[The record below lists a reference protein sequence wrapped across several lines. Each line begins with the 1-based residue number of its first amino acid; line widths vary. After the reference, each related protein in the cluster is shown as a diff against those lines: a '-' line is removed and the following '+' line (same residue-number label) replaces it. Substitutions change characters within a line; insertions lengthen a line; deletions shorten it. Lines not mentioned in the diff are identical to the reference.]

1 MYALSG
7 SVFDYKAYHTHA
19 GRYKARKTVP
29 FRKIRLL
36 MLNRSQAYVNVCIRF
51 LCTLYYRDS
60 MLKYQI
66 GYLNIQDL
74 LRDKIKLSNYAH
86 LCVGHPRLC
95 KI

>member
-1 MYALSG
+1 
-7 SVFDYKAYHTHA
+7 
-19 GRYKARKTVP
+19 
-29 FRKIRLL
+29 
-36 MLNRSQAYVNVCIRF
+36 
-51 LCTLYYRDS
+51 

-66 GYLNIQDL
+66 GYLNIQYL